1 MKKAFSLM
9 ELLVVMSIIGMLSA
23 VLIPNLAGAQ
33 NRAKEAALRALL
45 YNVQAEVEGYYL
57 DNDHYPDGE
66 STPLAQLV
74 NELGLKRFRN
84 PFTGKDYLAS
94 DQAGRIMY
102 SLNGGL
108 GVYTLTAYKKDGAA
122 VLLELTNN

>member
-45 YNVQAEVEGYYL
+45 YNVQAEIEGCYL
-57 DNDHYPDGE
+57 DNNYYPAGE
-66 STPLAQLV
+66 STPLAQLA

-84 PFTGKDYLAS
+84 PFTGKEYLAS

-102 SLNGGL
+102 SLDSSL
-108 GVYTLTAYKKDGAA
+108 GVYTLTAYKKDG
-122 VLLELTNN
+122 VTELLELTNN

>member
-33 NRAKEAALRALL
+33 TRSKEAALRTLL

-57 DNDHYPDGE
+57 DNDFYPDGNAV
-66 STPLAQLV
+66 PLAQLV
-74 NELGLKRFRN
+74 NDLGLKRFRN
-84 PFTGKDYLAS
+84 PFTGKDYMAS
-94 DQAGRIMY
+94 DQAGRIVY
-102 SLNGGL
+102 SLESGL
-108 GVYTLTAYKKDGAA
+108 GVYTLTAYKKDGSTQ
-122 VLLELTNN
+122 LLQLTNE

>member
-33 NRAKEAALRALL
+33 TRAKEAALRTLL

-57 DNDHYPDGE
+57 DNDRYPDGD
-66 STPLAQLV
+66 SVPLAQLV
-74 NELGLKRFRN
+74 NSLGLKRFRN
-84 PFTGKDYLAS
+84 PFTGKDYMAG
-94 DQAGRIMY
+94 DQAGRVVY
-102 SLNGGL
+102 SLDSL
-108 GVYTLTAYKKDGAA
+108 GVYTLTAYKKDGTTQ
-122 VLLELTNN
+122 LLQLMNE